1 MADLQLY
8 RRQPQHREIKTMGS
22 SEKKPK
28 YFCENCGE
36 EVNAKAKFC
45 PHCGK
50 FFSSVRCPN
59 CGHTGSVDSFKK
71 GCPACHYAISEEELR
86 GEVSHHEL
94 KSHPRITMPKRN
106 RSFRHFAA
114 GSGSTAFI
122 SGDTPVWL
130 MITSIIVLIGLVI
143 TSIYLFAK

>member
-1 MADLQLY
+1 MA
-8 RRQPQHREIKTMGS
+8 S
-22 SEKKPK
+22 AEKKPK

-36 EVNAKAKFC
+36 EVNAKARFC

-59 CGHTGSVDSFKK
+59 CGHTGSVENFKK

-86 GEVSHHEL
+86 GEIPPQVKI
-94 KSHPRITMPKRN
+94 KSSPLSLSKNKRT
-106 RSFRHFAA
+106 FRHFPTRAGTSAA
-114 GSGSTAFI
+114 I
-122 SGDTPVWL
+122 SGDTPMWL

-143 TSIYLFAK
+143 TSIYLFA

>member
-1 MADLQLY
+1 
-8 RRQPQHREIKTMGS
+8 MGS

-36 EVNAKAKFC
+36 EVNAKARFC

-86 GEVSHHEL
+86 GESIPQKNTL
-94 KSHPRITMPKRN
+94 SQTISLQKKKRT
-106 RSFRHFAA
+106 FRHFPSY
-114 GSGSTAFI
+114 SGNTASI

-130 MITSIIVLIGLVI
+130 MITSIIVLVGLVI
-143 TSIYLFAK
+143 TSVYLFAK

>member
-1 MADLQLY
+1 
-8 RRQPQHREIKTMGS
+8 MGH

-36 EVNAKAKFC
+36 EVNARARFC

-59 CGHTGSVDSFKK
+59 CGHTGSVESFKK
-71 GCPACHYAISEEELR
+71 GCPSCHYAISEEELR
-86 GEVSHHEL
+86 GETVPQEKKTKTSISL
-94 KSHPRITMPKRN
+94 PKRN
-106 RSFRHFAA
+106 RSFRHFA
-114 GSGSTAFI
+114 SSTGSTAFI

-130 MITSIIVLIGLVI
+130 MVTSIIVLIGLVI
-143 TSIYLFAK
+143 TSFYLFSK